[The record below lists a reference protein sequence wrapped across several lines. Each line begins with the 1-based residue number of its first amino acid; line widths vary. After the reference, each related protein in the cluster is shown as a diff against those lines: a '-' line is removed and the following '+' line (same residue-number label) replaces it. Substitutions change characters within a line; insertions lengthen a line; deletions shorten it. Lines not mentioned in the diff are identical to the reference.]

1 MKKLFIVLLATSAMT
16 AAIPAIAMA
25 HPEPAVV
32 QDHDDDNSWNN
43 GGASYVD
50 FNQEYQH
57 IWQGIQ
63 HGVSDGAYSR
73 RQASSFYR
81 AMQRIRAHAD
91 SDQRRGEFDPET
103 TQAQLEQLHQRM
115 HDAHENGHDR
125 QDSYNNRD
133 NNGYYNRR

>member
-1 MKKLFIVLLATSAMT
+1 MKRLFIILLATSAMT
-16 AAIPAIAMA
+16 AAIPVIAMA
-25 HPEPAVV
+25 HPPAVV
-32 QDHDDDNSWNN
+32 QDQDDDNSWNN
-43 GGASYVD
+43 GGATYVD

-57 IWQGIQ
+57 IWQAIQ

-103 TQAQLEQLHQRM
+103 TQAQLEQLHERM
-115 HDAHENGHDR
+115 HNAHENGHDR